1 MTFAIHGLAVSRG
14 VAIGRAVLVA
24 RALAGGTQSIM
35 QVAVTA
41 PQNQQRKNNDQNHHD
56 HSQ

>member
-1 MTFAIHGLAVSRG
+1 LRTVNYRHESLDVLA
-14 VAIGRAVLVA
+14 A

-35 QVAVTA
+35 QVAVTV
-41 PQNQQRKNNDQNHHD
+41 PQNQQRKINDQQQHD